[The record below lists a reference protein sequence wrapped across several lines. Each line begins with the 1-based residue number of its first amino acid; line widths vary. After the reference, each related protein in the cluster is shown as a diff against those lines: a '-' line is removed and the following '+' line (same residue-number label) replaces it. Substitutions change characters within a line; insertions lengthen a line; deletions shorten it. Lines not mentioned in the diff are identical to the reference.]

1 MEITERLI
9 RRIARQEFGQMAK
22 GGAYTRGGGGGGSY
36 TLPVA
41 ADGTLGG
48 VQLGYTTS
56 AANRYYAVQLDSSQ
70 RAYVNVPWTD
80 HYAWSDITDKPNF
93 AAVATSGSYND
104 LNNKP
109 SIPSVSGS
117 VSGSTLT
124 ITINGSSYSLTDTNT
139 WRPIGTG
146 ATDAAAGNHLHD
158 DRYLK
163 LTGGTITGD
172 LTVNQTFT
180 CQSVEIGHT
189 NEMNATGSSNLYLQY
204 RNSGNLVLCYNGQ
217 NVGIGDA
224 NPAYKLEVAGNCRI
238 SSKLLVA
245 TTDST
250 YELNVGGTIYATGSI
265 TERSD
270 IRCKDV
276 ETYQWSP
283 TLDMIADA
291 PIIRYT
297 MKDDKTH
304 RMRVGSVAQYWEKMM
319 PEAVSKDNDGIL
331 SMAQGD
337 ICMVS
342 VIALAREVRKLREEV
357 KLLRNGRS

>member
-1 MEITERLI
+1 MTVLDRKLITRMVNP
-9 RRIARQEFGQMAK
+9 QP
-22 GGAYTRGGGGGGSY
+22 GGNGGGNSY
-36 TLPVA
+36 VP
-41 ADGTLGG
+41 
-48 VQLGYTTS
+48 QS
-56 AANRYYAVQLDSSQ
+56 QAVS
-70 RAYVNVPWTD
+70 WTD
-80 HYAWSDITDKPNF
+80 IDGKPTTLAGYGITD
-93 AAVATSGSYND
+93 AYWATTQSTSDKRN
-104 LNNKP
+104 LT
-109 SIPSVSGS
+109 IGS
-117 VSGSTLT
+117 VTQQV
-124 ITINGSSYSLTDTNT
+124 ITAHQSLYGYATEYWVGQQGFATQT
-139 WRPIGTG
+139 WV
-146 ATDAAAGNHLHD
+146 GNN
-158 DRYLK
+158 YLP
-163 LTGGTITGD
+163 LTGGTVTGD

-189 NEMNATGSSNLYLQY
+189 NEVNATGSSNLYLQY

-224 NPAYKLEVAGNCRI
+224 NPAYKLEVSGNCRI

-297 MKDDKTH
+297 MKDDKMH
-304 RMRVGSVAQYWEKMM
+304 RMRVGSVAQYWEKVM
-319 PEAVSKDNDGIL
+319 PETVSKDNEGIL
-331 SMAQGD
+331 SIAQGD
-337 ICMVS
+337 ICMVN

-357 KLLRNGRS
+357 KLLRNGRN

>member
-1 MEITERLI
+1 MTVLDRKLITRMVNP
-9 RRIARQEFGQMAK
+9 QP
-22 GGAYTRGGGGGGSY
+22 GGNGGGGGY
-36 TLPVA
+36 VP
-41 ADGTLGG
+41 
-48 VQLGYTTS
+48 Q
-56 AANRYYAVQLDSSQ
+56 SQ
-70 RAYVNVPWTD
+70 DVSWTD
-80 HYAWSDITDKPNF
+80 INGKPTTLAGYGITD
-93 AAVATSGSYND
+93 AYWATTQSTSDKRN
-104 LNNKP
+104 LT
-109 SIPSVSGS
+109 IGS
-117 VSGSTLT
+117 VTQQVITAHQSLYGYATEYWVGQQGYATQSWVGQQGYLTSSALSGYATQ
-124 ITINGSSYSLTDTNT
+124 T
-139 WRPIGTG
+139 WVGQQG
-146 ATDAAAGNHLHD
+146 FATQTWVGNN
-158 DRYLK
+158 YLP
-163 LTGGTITGD
+163 LTGGTVTGN

-189 NEMNATGSSNLYLQY
+189 NEVNATGSSNLYLQY

-304 RMRVGSVAQYWEKMM
+304 RMRVGSVAQYWEKVM
-319 PEAVSKDNDGIL
+319 PETVSKDNEGIL
-331 SMAQGD
+331 SIAQGD
-337 ICMVS
+337 ICMVNI
-342 VIALAREVRKLREEV
+342 IALAREVRKLREEIIQL
-357 KLLRNGRS
+357 KKWA

>member
-1 MEITERLI
+1 MTVLNRKLITRMVNP
-9 RRIARQEFGQMAK
+9 QPGGNG
-22 GGAYTRGGGGGGSY
+22 GGAGGAVGAGAY
-36 TLPVA
+36 VLPA
-41 ADGTLGG
+41 ASNSELGG
-48 VQLGYTTS
+48 VKLGYPTGTGKL
-56 AANRYYAVQLDSSQ
+56 YPVQLDSQQ
-70 RAYVNVPWTD
+70 RAYVDVPWTD
-80 HYAWSDITDKPNF
+80 HTYTLAGL
-93 AAVATSGSYND
+93 VG
-104 LNNKP
+104 
-109 SIPSVSGS
+109 GS
-117 VSGSTLT
+117 VIGGTT
-124 ITINGSSYSLTDTNT
+124 QPIYWNGSSFVNTSYTLAKSVPSDAVFTDTDT
-139 WRPIGTG
+139 WRPLGTG
-146 ATDAAAGNHLHD
+146 ANDAAAGNHLHD

-172 LTVNQTFT
+172 LTVNQTFL
-180 CQSVEIGHT
+180 CQSVEIGQT
-189 NEMNATGSSNLYLQY
+189 NEINATGSSNLYLQY

-224 NPAYKLEVAGNCRI
+224 NPAYKLEVGGNCRI

-331 SMAQGD
+331 SIAQGD
-337 ICMVS
+337 ICMVN
-342 VIALAREVRKLREEV
+342 VIALAREVRKLREEIIQL
-357 KLLRNGRS
+357 KKWA